1 MPSTVVYH
9 VCDTCAPA
17 IVNDDYSAFELHQD
31 PDADYERVSAFVE
44 AAGYLVDAGRVSKPG
59 YWECESC
66 AQICIGSTAYALETL
81 A

>member
-1 MPSTVVYH
+1 MPANVYH

-17 IVNDDYSAFELHQD
+17 ILNDDYSAFDVQD
-31 PDADYERVSAFVE
+31 VDTDYERVSAFVE
-44 AAGYLVDAGRVSKPG
+44 LVGSLCDAGMVNRAG

-66 AQICIGSTAYALETL
+66 AQVQIGSAFALETL